1 MNPKVILI
9 IGLVLGYI
17 VVSRNY
23 EFFAG
28 APLQVANF
36 IPDDTPVSSVYT
48 KHIVPLTGTGLRE
61 VKFEDPF
68 EEVKTLYGHSK
79 TPYDNGILSQ
89 PPTVYPSKRQIDTLS
104 GNHFMPVLSEIQ
116 LDAPEFN
123 TEPTPLNDLD
133 ITQKNNKNIQ
143 NSGIHAIKD
152 IKFLVSDN

>member
-28 APLQVANF
+28 EPLQVANF
-36 IPDDTPVSSVYT
+36 IPDDTPVSSAYT
-48 KHIVPLTGTGLRE
+48 KNVVQLNETGRKP
-61 VKFEDPF
+61 VKFDDPF

-89 PPTVYPSKRQIDTLS
+89 PPVLYPTKRQIDTLG
-104 GNHFMPVLSEIQ
+104 GNHWMPVLSEIR
-116 LDAPEFN
+116 DDPEFN
-123 TEPTPLNDLD
+123 TEPTPLNVLD

-152 IKFLVSDN
+152 IRFLVSDN